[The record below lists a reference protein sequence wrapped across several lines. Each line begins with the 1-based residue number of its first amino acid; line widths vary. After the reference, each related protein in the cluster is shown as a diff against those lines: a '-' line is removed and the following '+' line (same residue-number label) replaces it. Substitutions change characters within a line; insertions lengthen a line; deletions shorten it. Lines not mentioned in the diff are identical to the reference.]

1 VYFKEAE
8 VFLYMWEWLSS
19 RDFQVP
25 NYSRLES
32 RSRQTEKNFIKAG
45 CGVRR
50 HPMGFEIPCATFA
63 KVDGGFL
70 KRLP

>member
-32 RSRQTEKNFIKAG
+32 RSHIYKKTSAS
-45 CGVRR
+45 
-50 HPMGFEIPCATFA
+50 
-63 KVDGGFL
+63 L
-70 KRLP
+70 KYT